1 MRPTTTTAAIS
12 KWWKAKSEL
21 FSKLGDGDEFTNG
34 QVVVAHAVMIVFIV
48 LCMLLSS
55 MEGGAV

>member
-1 MRPTTTTAAIS
+1 MRPTTTTAIS
-12 KWWKAKSEL
+12 KWWKAKNVM
-21 FSKLGDGDEFTNG
+21 FSRIGDGDEFTNG